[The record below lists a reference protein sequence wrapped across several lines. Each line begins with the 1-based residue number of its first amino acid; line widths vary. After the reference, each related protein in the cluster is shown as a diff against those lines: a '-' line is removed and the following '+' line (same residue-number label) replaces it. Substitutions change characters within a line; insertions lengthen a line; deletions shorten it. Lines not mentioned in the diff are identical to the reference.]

1 MSHQTLQKI
10 ISMVCIFALLLT
22 LGACGRT
29 DPSAD
34 KADPATSDTAS
45 PDTAVSFTDP
55 DVPTVTLSADTD
67 WQSLYYEHLRALDSE
82 IYPRCALLYLNN
94 DEVPELFLDTDQA
107 DHYDLLAYV
116 TEDGLFVTSQEI
128 MEKEATDFTYLEK
141 TGRFLLHNKGS
152 QTINNVADKS
162 TGKATTQKT
171 RNAWLC
177 YYTGESLDISYYLT
191 EDRLGGG
198 DPYTKISDQ
207 SDAPAVSVNNDLS
220 ATIKDYYDTDQAK
233 SPDYVTIGALIDN
246 LKSQRKTPD
255 VKTGGY
261 NGDVTSLVS
270 TYKDVGGK
278 VTVYGKEKTLYYR
291 IPQIDLEGE
300 RIEAIN
306 SEIIDLFDKG
316 VDLVEN
322 ADSKQ
327 NGSPEFLTVD
337 YSVYGYN
344 GVLSLVISAIG
355 FGGTDSP
362 DQHFIF
368 NIDINAGKEIGNLC
382 LLNSYEVDPQL
393 IKNAFAEQVKPF
405 FTKEQYSSEV
415 SEDIIEDLYESTVED
430 FSPVDDF
437 NRMYFDEYGNPTVLY
452 RHHQLAGASYV
463 EKALTLY
470 P

>member
-10 ISMVCIFALLLT
+10 ISTVCIFALLLT

-162 TGKATTQKT
+162 TGKATTQKN

-278 VTVYGKEKTLYYR
+278 VTVFGKEKTLYYR
-291 IPQIDLEGE
+291 IPQIDLKGE

-368 NIDINAGKEIGNLC
+368 NIDINARKEIGNLC

-405 FTKEQYSSEV
+405 FTKEQYSSDI

-452 RHHQLAGASYV
+452 RHYQPAGASYV